1 MKRTQLKANPDK
13 IRAWKQRSKPLAAKS
28 SLKARTGLKAST
40 TLKARKPMNRV
51 GKVGRANIAANKKIK
66 THAEKQGIN
75 HCEVCKLGMAKFAG
89 IECVESFALT
99 TAHRHKRAWYKGDA
113 DLLADPNQWVKA
125 CVSFSDRD
133 WET

>member
-66 THAEKQGIN
+66 TQYQQ
-75 HCEVCKLGMAKFAG
+75 
-89 IECVESFALT
+89 T
-99 TAHRHKRAWYKGDA
+99 
-113 DLLADPNQWVKA
+113 
-125 CVSFSDRD
+125 
-133 WET
+133 